1 MAGVVAVILRRQG
14 NKVVNQPS
22 NPCARN
28 ENESESPRTNEA
40 AQDVVVNA
48 EIAAKTN
55 SFILRSNAITEQQH
69 QAALLIQRRLRI
81 WLHRSKIRLHRKNL
95 GDRLVFEDALLR
107 GFFKLMQQVLSIF
120 PE

>member
-1 MAGVVAVILRRQG
+1 MAVILRRQG

-40 AQDVVVNA
+40 DQDVVVNA
-48 EIAAKTN
+48 EIAAKTAN